1 MFGQLNQQTIRRLNV
16 KGSYVETGAAPADL
30 NYEVAT
36 AEEFWSLKKN
46 SAILIQT
53 LCLADYNILPR

>member
-1 MFGQLNQQTIRRLNV
+1 MFRQLNQQTLWRLNV
-16 KGSYVETGAAPADL
+16 KGSYVEIGAAPADL

-53 LCLADYNILPR
+53 FCLADYNILLR